1 MIIRP
6 DSNLKRKDVINKLQ
20 ENKIDCR
27 PIVTGNFTRN
37 EVMRFFDYEVHKELK
52 NADYLHENGF
62 FVGNSQV
69 DLGNEINFL
78 AKLFL
83 K

>member
-1 MIIRP
+1 
-6 DSNLKRKDVINKLQ
+6 VIGKLQ
-20 ENKIDCR
+20 ENNIDCR

-37 EVMRFFDYEVHKELK
+37 EVMKYFDYEVHQELK

-69 DLGNEINFL
+69 DLNVEIGL
-78 AKLFL
+78 LHGIVHI
-83 K
+83 

>member
-1 MIIRP
+1 MIIKP
-6 DSNLKRKDVINKLQ
+6 GSNIKRKDVIKNLQ
-20 ENKIDCR
+20 ESKIDCR

-37 EVMRFFDYEVHKELK
+37 EAMNYFDYEVYQELK

-69 DLGNEINFL
+69 DLKNKIKYLKEIL
-78 AKLFL
+78 R
-83 K
+83 

>member
-1 MIIRP
+1 M
-6 DSNLKRKDVINKLQ
+6 INKLQ